1 MIGIKGLP
9 RNLAQVRALLHAHLE
24 EHRHL
29 PESTRLRDLGSE
41 KAVVQDYSGRV
52 VFELL
57 QNALDRATGH
67 ILLRWDRQR
76 QILEVANDGRA
87 ITTQSVDGRRSDIQ
101 ALLSMHSSSKS
112 AGESIGNKGVGFR
125 SVFGAGSQV
134 EVWSR
139 AEDGHWWGMHLQ
151 HPARFAVAVDGWISQ
166 DAASFYAPLM
176 LSAQPELDSEHVTL
190 IRLQDIRKPEVVASI
205 EASMAEL
212 SRGPLAFLQERSA
225 LGLRITLSV
234 AGEQDVTHVI
244 DAKNYLAMAQRHM
257 AFPVEVRASTG
268 LDLDVADVRVIAS
281 NDPSNSRYW
290 SYLPT
295 EQPAGFGV
303 QIHGDFY
310 LSNSRRHLTLRKLEG
325 TGQATDP
332 AGWNAT
338 LVRLAAECI
347 VELWQTP
354 EVCLAETFW
363 EYATPRACTC
373 PHLKREVA
381 TLFWQA
387 RGAVFE
393 SMVKK
398 SFSTGRTWPLVRYR
412 QLFEALE
419 AWADYAYRN
428 LKLGYLSSHREYL
441 LARIQASGAKVLPIV
456 SEGLEENAPV
466 LRAQPLVQIAR
477 GQHRGAEVDRIYYR
491 RSGLENQT
499 ELAQVIMRQKSFI
512 TTFTPALDMSL
523 AQQGLINF
531 DRPEILAQL
540 RPGDNEDDHVELVCA
555 ALALAGHEG
564 TGGVGSFLRRAK
576 ERGVGAAWRF
586 VSKETAASAGASLA
600 SLMVKGMDGHGHAA
614 QACARVKGPWP
625 QLDELWLAE
634 VVDGIVPSSTID
646 DLCLLL
652 GIGPIPLSDPETI
665 ALPDE
670 LPVETMTELVA
681 RWPLLSGFLAREEG
695 RHLLAALERC
705 RWLHSGG
712 TVIIRDGLHGQGPY
726 APLDIWRQRS
736 SGGFR
741 TLLLPRLEVERGNDA
756 TWYAQLGIANALET
770 NGAERVRRAFE
781 RLRHIDPRTLD
792 SAALRDLREL
802 YRSLMDLTLKH
813 ESLAPPVLYRVVG
826 EAGRQQGLAWGCA
839 GDRIWHDSGENP
851 TALLSFNDIKL
862 WVVRKLSKE
871 NACRYGLE
879 HFEPKTAKISCHGD
893 SNDPLA
899 VKLRSQLHL
908 AMPDLMAAASAAHND
923 FNASKALEVFARL
936 IIRHYDD
943 VWIEWSF
950 DGKLGCLG
958 KDSVGDVFEHVT
970 QQGAHELWF
979 DGPDVPL
986 VECAHPLSQLLTEK
1000 RAFGALFKDGL
1011 HAWSNAADSVGK
1023 DGRVSGAVQ
1032 RFRRE
1037 YGISDQEVAE
1047 FRLRIDAL
1055 VLTAEERLLWVA
1067 SVREVLQSFA
1077 SGLSCEPFPGMVIR
1091 PEIFLNARNVA
1102 EDEVTEALAGIS
1114 KLRPLVDFAGT
1125 HASALALADT
1135 LPALAAAI
1143 EATPRERWI
1152 EALLEGLQKEVR
1164 VEHADESA
1172 QLKMMDFDPQ
1182 VILHRRLDIEPQDQA
1197 PSTDALAFA
1206 SGKLVLSAL
1215 PEALDKL
1222 GLKSFS
1228 ATRVSMIARD
1238 APQDEDHF
1246 IRDARR
1252 KATGGLRAEEAVLDH
1267 CVPEAMRWLKEDP
1280 EGFHQALAA
1289 PLAFLGDEGQR
1300 RSTLI
1305 TREEQMRSLLHVAE
1319 YVGNAGFDVLVPHD
1333 RRFLQVEVKRV
1344 AQLKSGRFFVSDN
1357 ERRRALEY
1365 RQRDLG
1371 WRLWLVSSDGKSR
1384 DVTEVMDTF
1393 DKHSDAL
1400 QTLAN
1405 DGLRPGEWMFVLKE

>member
-1 MIGIKGLP
+1 MIGTKGLP
-9 RNLAQVRALLHAHLE
+9 RDPEQVRELLYAHLD
-24 EHRHL
+24 EHRQL

-76 QILEVANDGRA
+76 QVLEVANDGRA

-125 SVFGAGSQV
+125 SVFAAGSQV
-134 EVWSR
+134 EVCSR
-139 AEDGHWWGMHLQ
+139 AEDGHWWGMRLQ
-151 HPARFAVAVDGWISQ
+151 HPARFDVTIDSWISQ
-166 DAASFYAPLM
+166 DAASFYAPMM
-176 LSAQPELDSEHVTL
+176 LSTEPELDSGYVTL
-190 IRLQDIRKPEVVASI
+190 IRLQSISKPEVVASI

-212 SRGPLAFLQERSA
+212 SRGPLAFLQERA
-225 LGLRITLSV
+225 APGLLITLSV

-244 DAKNYLAMAQRHM
+244 GAKDYLAMAQRQI
-257 AFPVEVRASTG
+257 AFPSEVRASTG
-268 LDLDVADVRVIAS
+268 LDLHVADVRVLAS
-281 NDPSNSRYW
+281 SDPGNSRYW

-295 EQPAGFGV
+295 EQLAGFGV

-310 LSNSRRHLTLRKLEG
+310 LSNSRRHLSQRKLEG
-325 TGQATDP
+325 PAQATDP
-332 AGWNAT
+332 AGWNGT

-381 TLFWQA
+381 TLFWQG

-393 SMVKK
+393 NMVKE
-398 SFSTGRTWPLVRYR
+398 SFPVDQKWPLGRYR

-456 SEGLEENAPV
+456 GEGLEENAPV

-477 GQHRGAEVDRIYYR
+477 GQHRGAEGDRIYYR

-499 ELAQVIMRQKSFI
+499 ELAQVIMRQKSFV

-586 VSKETAASAGASLA
+586 VSKETAASAGSSLA
-600 SLMVKGMDGHGHAA
+600 GLMVKGMDGHWHAA
-614 QACARVKGPWP
+614 QACARVRGPWP
-625 QLDELWLAE
+625 QLDELWLAQ
-634 VVDGIVPSSTID
+634 VVVGMALSPIID

-652 GIGPIPLSDPETI
+652 GIGPIPLPDPETVV
-665 ALPDE
+665 LPDE
-670 LPVETMTELVA
+670 LPVETMVDLIA

-695 RHLLAALERC
+695 LHLLAALEQC
-705 RWLHSGG
+705 RWLHNGG
-712 TVIIRDGLHGQGPY
+712 PVVIRDGLRGHGPY

-756 TWYAQLGIANALET
+756 TWYVQLGIANVLET

-781 RLRHIDPRTLD
+781 RLVCIDPHMLD

-802 YRSLMDLTLKH
+802 YRSLVDLSVKH
-813 ESLAPPVLYRVVG
+813 ESLTPPLLYRVVG
-826 EAGRQQGLAWGCA
+826 EAGRQLGLAWGGA
-839 GDRIWHDSGENP
+839 ADGIWHDTGENP
-851 TALLSFNDIKL
+851 TALLSFNDIRL

-871 NACRYGLE
+871 NASCYGLKN
-879 HFEPKTAKISCHGD
+879 FEPKTAKVSCYGD

-899 VKLRSQLHL
+899 AKLHDRLRL
-908 AMPDLMAAASAAHND
+908 AIPDLMAAASAAHND

-950 DGKLGCLG
+950 ADKLGCLG

-970 QQGAHELWF
+970 QQGTHELWF

-1011 HAWSNAADSVGK
+1011 HAWSNAADSVGE
-1023 DGRVSGAVQ
+1023 DGRVTGAVQ

-1102 EDEVTEALAGIS
+1102 EDEVAEALAGIS

-1125 HASALALADT
+1125 HASALALADA

-1143 EATPRERWI
+1143 EATPRERWT
-1152 EALLEGLQKEVR
+1152 EALLERLQKEVR
-1164 VEHADESA
+1164 IEHADESA
-1172 QLKMMDFDPQ
+1172 QLKMMFFDPQ
-1182 VILHRRLDIEPQDQA
+1182 AVLHRRLGVERGDVPISSQA
-1197 PSTDALAFA
+1197 LEFAGGRLCLGPLPGSPLTPILKSFDAT
-1206 SGKLVLSAL
+1206 KVNLSAL
-1215 PEALDKL
+1215 D
-1222 GLKSFS
+1222 
-1228 ATRVSMIARD
+1228 T
-1238 APQDEDHF
+1238 PQAGEHF
-1246 IRDARR
+1246 IHEQRR
-1252 KATGGLRAEEAVLDH
+1252 KAAGGLRAEEAVLAV
-1267 CVPEAMRWLKEDP
+1267 CVADALKWFREEPQAFRD
-1280 EGFHQALAA
+1280 ALAI
-1289 PLAFLGDEGQR
+1289 PLEFLGDEGKR
-1300 RSTLI
+1300 RAESLTN
-1305 TREEQMRSLLHVAE
+1305 EEQMRKLLHVAD
-1319 YVGNAGFDVLVPHD
+1319 YVGNAGFDVLVPRD
-1333 RRFLQVEVKRV
+1333 GTFLQVEVKRV
-1344 AQLKSGRFFVSDN
+1344 SQSSNGRFFVSEN
-1357 ERRRALEY
+1357 ERRRALDY
-1365 RQRDLG
+1365 RKRSID
-1371 WRLWLVSSDGKSR
+1371 WRLWLITNDGKSQ
-1384 DVTEVMDTF
+1384 DVSNLMDVF
-1393 DKHSDAL
+1393 DKHQSAL
-1400 QTLAN
+1400 QNLAE
-1405 DGLRPGEWMFVLKE
+1405 DGLRPGEWMFVLNQ

>member
-151 HPARFAVAVDGWISQ
+151 HPARFAVAVDGWVSQ

-190 IRLQDIRKPEVVASI
+190 IRLQDISKPEVVASI

-212 SRGPLAFLQERSA
+212 SRGPLAFLQERA
-225 LGLRITLSV
+225 VPGLRITLSV
-234 AGEQDVTHVI
+234 AGEKKVTHVI
-244 DAKNYLAMAQRHM
+244 DATDYLAMAQRQM
-257 AFPVEVRASTG
+257 VVPVEVRASTG
-268 LDLDVADVRVIAS
+268 LDLDVADVRVLAS
-281 NDPSNSRYW
+281 DDPSNSRYW

-303 QIHGDFY
+303 HIHGDFY

-325 TGQATDP
+325 TAQATDP

-381 TLFWQA
+381 TLFWQGQ
-387 RGAVFE
+387 GAVFE
-393 SMVKK
+393 RMVRE
-398 SFSTGRTWPLVRYR
+398 SFPTDRKWPVARYR

-419 AWADYAYRN
+419 AWTYYAYRSI
-428 LKLGYLSSHREYL
+428 GPRQLSQYRQHLMERV
-441 LARIQASGAKVLPIV
+441 QASGAPVLPIV
-456 SEGLEENAPV
+456 GEEVAANMLV
-466 LRAQPLVQIAR
+466 SRALPLLQVTQGQRR
-477 GQHRGAEVDRIYYR
+477 GPDTDRIYHR
-491 RSGLENQT
+491 RPGRDLQT
-499 ELAQVIMRQKSFI
+499 ELAPVIMRQHSFV
-512 TTFTPALDMSL
+512 TTFAPGLGMSL
-523 AQQGLINF
+523 ADQGLINF
-531 DRPEILAQL
+531 ERPEILAQL
-540 RPGDNEDDHVELVCA
+540 RPGTNEQAHVELITA
-555 ALALAGHEG
+555 ALGLAGHEG
-564 TGGVGSFLRRAK
+564 TAGVGSFLQRAK

-586 VSKETAASAGASLA
+586 VSKETAANAGASLA
-600 SLMVKGMDGHGHAA
+600 SLMVKGLDGNWHAA
-614 QACARVKGPWP
+614 KACARIRGPWP
-625 QLDELWLAE
+625 QLDERWLAE
-634 VVDGIVPSSTID
+634 VVNSMALLPTVD

-652 GIGPIPLSDPETI
+652 GIGPIPLSNPETVE
-665 ALPDE
+665 LPDE
-670 LPVETMTELVA
+670 LPAETMSDLIA
-681 RWPLLSGFLAREEG
+681 HWPLLSGFLAREEG
-695 RHLLAALERC
+695 RYLLAALEQC
-705 RWLHSGG
+705 RWLQSGG
-712 TVIIRDGLHGQGPY
+712 PVLIRDGLLGNGPY
-726 APLDIWRQRS
+726 APLDVWRQQT

-741 TLLLPRLEVERGNDA
+741 TRLLPRLEVERGSEA
-756 TWYAQLGIANALET
+756 TWYAQLRIANALET

-781 RLRHIDPRTLD
+781 HLLHIDPRALD
-792 SAALRDLREL
+792 SAELRDLSEL
-802 YRSLMDLTLKH
+802 YRNLVDLSLKH
-813 ESLAPPVLYRVVG
+813 ESLTPPLLYRVIG
-826 EAGRQQGLAWGCA
+826 EAGRQQGLAWGGA
-839 GDRIWHDSGENP
+839 ADGIWHDTGENP

-862 WVVRKLSKE
+862 WVVRKLSKQ
-871 NACRYGLE
+871 NATHYGLKN
-879 HFEPKTAKISCHGD
+879 FAPVTAKVSCHGD

-899 VKLRSQLHL
+899 AKLRSRLHL
-908 AMPDLMAAASAAHND
+908 AIPDLMAAASAAHND
-923 FNASKALEVFARL
+923 FDANKALDVFARL

-950 DGKLGCLG
+950 DGRLGCLG
-958 KDSVGDVFEHVT
+958 KDSVGDVFEHVDE
-970 QQGAHELWF
+970 QGTHELWF

-1011 HAWSNAADSVGK
+1011 HAWSNAADSVGE

-1055 VLTAEERLLWVA
+1055 VLTVEDRLLWVA
-1067 SVREVLQSFA
+1067 SVREVLESFA
-1077 SGLSCEPFPGMVIR
+1077 SGLSYEPFPGMVIR

-1102 EDEVTEALAGIS
+1102 EDEVTAALAGIS
-1114 KLRPLVDFAGT
+1114 KLRPLVDFAGI
-1125 HASALALADT
+1125 HAATLVLADT
-1135 LPALAAAI
+1135 LPALASAI
-1143 EATPRERWI
+1143 EAIPREHWTQ
-1152 EALLEGLQKEVR
+1152 ALLERLQKEIKVA
-1164 VEHADESA
+1164 HPDESA
-1172 QLKMMDFDPQ
+1172 RLKMMFFDSQ
-1182 VILHRRLDIEPQDQA
+1182 AALHRRLNVERR
-1197 PSTDALAFA
+1197 DALPSAQALDFA
-1206 SGKLVLSAL
+1206 NGKLWLGAL
-1215 PEALDKL
+1215 PGSPLKPI
-1222 GLKSFS
+1222 LKSFDV
-1228 ATRVSMIARD
+1228 TKVSLSARD
-1238 APQDEDHF
+1238 TPPDEDHF
-1246 IRDARR
+1246 IHEQRR
-1252 KATGGLRAEEAVLDH
+1252 KAAGGLRAEEAVLAV
-1267 CVPEAMRWLKEDP
+1267 CVPDALNWFRKEP
-1280 EGFHQALAA
+1280 QAFREALAV
-1289 PLAFLGDEGQR
+1289 PLAFLGAEGLR
-1300 RSTLI
+1300 RAECLTS
-1305 TREEQMRSLLHVAE
+1305 EEQMRKLLHVAN
-1319 YVGNAGFDVLVPHD
+1319 YVGNAGFDVLVPRD
-1333 RRFLQVEVKRV
+1333 GKFLQVEVKRV
-1344 AQLKSGRFFVSDN
+1344 ALSTNGRFFVSEN
-1357 ERRRALEY
+1357 ERRRALDY
-1365 RQRDLG
+1365 RKHSID
-1371 WRLWLVSSDGKSR
+1371 WRLWLISNDGKSQ
-1384 DVTEVMDTF
+1384 DVTNVMDVF
-1393 DKHSDAL
+1393 DKHHSAL
-1400 QTLAN
+1400 QDLAE
-1405 DGLRPGEWMFVLKE
+1405 DGLRPGEWMFVLDQ